1 MMKQTNHIFVL
12 LLDPVNLS
20 IFVFLHFRN
29 NFIVRERS
37 QLLDSGNGDFVIETT
52 DFTFL
57 DQIIVDLP
65 EITIRS

>member
-1 MMKQTNHIFVL
+1 MIKQTNHIFVL
-12 LLDPVNLS
+12 LLDPVNLG

-37 QLLDSGNGDFVIETT
+37 QLLDSGNGDLIIETT

-65 EITIRS
+65 EIIIRS